1 MIQNLQ
7 SLRLLFIL
15 LIVFSHIKSL
25 HFDFG
30 GDCGVA
36 FFFTIS
42 GFVLSV
48 SKGKAISEGDFSTL
62 HFLKHQLS
70 KFYPLHVLT
79 FVATAII
86 GLCTQ
91 HFEGWLHAIANILL
105 VQSWIPLPD
114 YYFSFNGVSWFLSNI
129 LFCYLLF
136 LPLYL
141 LINRHRPQVLAITA
155 IAIAAVYAMIA
166 SQLPAERVN
175 ALLYIPPYL
184 RIIDFAIGI
193 LTARVF
199 LSDRFQGNR
208 LIKKYRQ
215 DTLWCSVCQIAGVFL
230 LILTYYCY
238 THGLPFW
245 MTSSFVFWPIM
256 FLEVLLFATTD
267 CCPKGVLS
275 RLLQSKGLKVLRNY
289 CLEIYLLQLLSLKL
303 SGLLESYL
311 GLNSLI
317 PLCVLIDL
325 AMLFALAALVKSL
338 HH

>member
-62 HFLKHQLS
+62 HLLKHQLC

-79 FVATAII
+79 FVATVII

-114 YYFSFNGVSWFLSNI
+114 YYFSFNGVSWFLSDI

-136 LPLYL
+136 QPLYL
-141 LINRHRPQVLAITA
+141 LINRLRPQVLAITA

-208 LIKKYRQ
+208 L
-215 DTLWCSVCQIAGVFL
+215 
-230 LILTYYCY
+230 
-238 THGLPFW
+238 
-245 MTSSFVFWPIM
+245 
-256 FLEVLLFATTD
+256 
-267 CCPKGVLS
+267 
-275 RLLQSKGLKVLRNY
+275 KVLHY
-289 CLEIYLLQLLSLKL
+289 CLEIYLLQLLSLRL

-317 PLCVLIDL
+317 PPLCSHRPCHAICAGSTSQEPAPLIDTCR
-325 AMLFALAALVKSL
+325 MIDIQ
-338 HH
+338 